1 MEQSDVKDVK
11 ENKPDF
17 NLKLVFLVEI
27 IDFEIIRNY
36 SLREKIPVL
45 QFHLFLQH
53 YGSIKSHKLFKLEVL
68 WYFCPL
74 HYVFLCWL
82 LVFTVAEGTK

>member
-27 IDFEIIRNY
+27 IDFDGQIIVWGKKSQFY
-36 SLREKIPVL
+36 SFIYFYNTMDLW
-45 QFHLFLQH
+45 
-53 YGSIKSHKLFKLEVL
+53 IKAF
-68 WYFCPL
+68 
-74 HYVFLCWL
+74 
-82 LVFTVAEGTK
+82 

>member
-45 QFHLFLQH
+45 QFNLFLQH

-68 WYFCPL
+68 
-74 HYVFLCWL
+74 
-82 LVFTVAEGTK
+82 